1 MTKNELIDKMK
12 EYTVLYIE
20 DEPDVR
26 KHIVEYL
33 ERYFKTIYV
42 SDNCEDGLIIYKEN
56 NPDLILLDINLPG
69 MSGID
74 FASFL
79 RADDLKTRII
89 MTTAYTNKEFMIQAV
104 ELDLTRYLVKPVTGT
119 DLFSA
124 LEKAIYE
131 LDKKKVKLN
140 HVNLGEGFFY
150 QLDEKNIV
158 RNKQLITL
166 RKKEIDLLEF
176 FINKK
181 NQTITYEVIETQ
193 IWPNDVMTEDAI
205 RSQIRNIRNKT
216 YSKIFKNISGVGYKF
231 CEVD

>member
-1 MTKNELIDKMK
+1 MTKKELINKMK

-20 DEPDVR
+20 DEP
-26 KHIVEYL
+26 
-33 ERYFKTIYV
+33 
-42 SDNCEDGLIIYKEN
+42 
-56 NPDLILLDINLPG
+56 G
-69 MSGID
+69 MNGID
-74 FASFL
+74 FATLIRTTDS
-79 RADDLKTRII
+79 DTRII
-89 MTTAYTNKEFMIQAV
+89 MTTAYTNKEFMLQAV

-124 LEKAIYE
+124 LEKAMIE
-131 LDKKKVKLN
+131 LKN
-140 HVNLGEGFFY
+140 STITSINLGEGYIY
-150 QLDEKNIV
+150 QLDEKNILK
-158 RNKQLITL
+158 NKRVITL

-231 CEVD
+231 CEVG